1 MSHSHSLAPFAAST
15 LWILISVEDLVD
27 QAGLAS
33 HCFLGVLVVPLAQV
47 DQRPQPEAWAWESV
61 EAPSSTK
68 VQESLLAPG
77 SEELVLGVL
86 VWQGLALGVLV
97 WQGLALEALLWAK
110 V

>member
-1 MSHSHSLAPFAAST
+1 
-15 LWILISVEDLVD
+15 VD

-61 EAPSSTK
+61 QAPSSTK

-86 VWQGLALGVLV
+86 VWQGLAL
-97 WQGLALEALLWAK
+97 EALLWAK